1 MRTLLFTACGLALG
15 ALVPQLFAAGC
26 SCPPGHRDIPVVAPG
41 TYKLMPR
48 YGEGD
53 MGVGYMNHQLVVT
66 SDQTQVIETFTRNGQ
81 SYELRYVITGTE
93 G

>member
-1 MRTLLFTACGLALG
+1 MRTLLATACGLALG
-15 ALVPQLFAAGC
+15 ALLPQLFAAGC

-41 TYKLMPR
+41 TFTLSPP
-48 YGEGD
+48 YGLGD
-53 MGVGYMNHQLVVT
+53 MAPSYVDHQLVVT
-66 SDQTQVIETFTRNGQ
+66 PDQTQVIETFTRSGQ